1 MLLKLFKDHGF
12 KFSDSLQIL
21 KKIKRITRKENARKI
36 HIIFQNILFI
46 DSGKIKVNL
55 DSYNHNECNIKRK
68 EFQKYA

>member
-55 DSYNHNECNIKRK
+55 DRYNHNECNIKRK